1 MRHRRARAVAATC
14 LVAAMALTTSC
25 SSDSSEASGE
35 PIPSDFISDNAA
47 PQSEDGLPQ
56 DYPRALVPVVE
67 GEVVSAESGDP
78 AGSFAVTI
86 STDDTVVDAAT
97 DAVALLEG
105 AGWQNRSDSSIG
117 DGSTPVAQ
125 FFNMPDGG
133 LVILNVVDVR
143 GDAAVSY
150 AVRLP

>member
-1 MRHRRARAVAATC
+1 MTHRRARAVVATC
-14 LVAAMALTTSC
+14 LVAAMTVATGC
-25 SSDSSEASGE
+25 SSESSETSGE
-35 PIPSDFISDNAA
+35 PIPSDFISDSAA

-56 DYPRALVPVVE
+56 DYPRDVAPVVE

-78 AGSFAVTI
+78 VGSFAVTI
-86 STDDTVVDAAT
+86 STDDTVVGAAT

-117 DGSTPVAQ
+117 DGTTPVAQ
-125 FFNMPDGG
+125 FFNLPDGG